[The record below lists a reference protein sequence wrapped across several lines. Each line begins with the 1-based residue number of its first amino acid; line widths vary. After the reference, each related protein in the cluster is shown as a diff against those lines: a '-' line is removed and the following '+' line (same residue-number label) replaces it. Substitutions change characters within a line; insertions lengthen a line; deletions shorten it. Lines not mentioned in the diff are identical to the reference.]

1 MCCSDRCEIQR
12 YKTYGRCDDVT
23 SLTWRCVSVM
33 WPSAHLLP
41 GVQHAQFGAL
51 LLGVH
56 QHVEHGADRQRH
68 PEVRRLTRF
77 LHFGIKCRFCS
88 VGQEKKKVF
97 MPEIW
102 ALGASQVR
110 NESHLCL
117 LKSFITGGA
126 YLWVFTGLYS
136 VFVALKGLPVVGVR
150 HKNKDK
156 DRARWIQTDV
166 GVLIQLWWPLSL
178 TSWRR
183 PPSCRWPSVW
193 VSAPDVWR
201 TRAPASGGPART
213 SAEHPASRTNP
224 RRWPSRYCREDEER
238 D

>member
-1 MCCSDRCEIQR
+1 MCCSDRCLIQR
-12 YKTYGRCDDVT
+12 YKTYERCDDVT
-23 SLTWRCVSVM
+23 SLTWRRVISHVTLSSPPARCPARTVWRTAS
-33 WPSAHLLP
+33 WRPSARWTWCRPTAAPWSPSTYSLSAFWNQMQILFCGTRKKEGFYAWNLSFGSFSGQKWVTFVLLRS
-41 GVQHAQFGAL
+41 L
-51 LLGVH
+51 
-56 QHVEHGADRQRH
+56 
-68 PEVRRLTRF
+68 
-77 LHFGIKCRFCS
+77 
-88 VGQEKKKVF
+88 
-97 MPEIW
+97 
-102 ALGASQVR
+102 
-110 NESHLCL
+110 
-117 LKSFITGGA
+117 ITGDA

-166 GVLIQLWWPLSL
+166 EVLIQLWWPLSL

>member
-1 MCCSDRCEIQR
+1 MMSHPWRDGVYQS
-12 YKTYGRCDDVT
+12 CDPQLT
-23 SLTWRCVSVM
+23 SCPVS
-33 WPSAHLLP
+33 STHSLAHCFLASISTLNMVQTDSGTLKSVDLL
-41 GVQHAQFGAL
+41 AFCIL
-51 LLGVH
+51 
-56 QHVEHGADRQRH
+56 ESNADF
-68 PEVRRLTRF
+68 VLWD
-77 LHFGIKCRFCS
+77 KK
-88 VGQEKKKVF
+88 KKKVF
-97 MPEIW
+97 TPEIW
-102 ALGASQVR
+102 VLGASQVR

-117 LKSFITGGA
+117 LRSLITGGA

-166 GVLIQLWWPLSL
+166 EVLIQLWWPLSL

-183 PPSCRWPSVW
+183 PPSCRWPSIW